1 MSIYPQIITGTGT
14 PQGVSQTINDMQ
26 RQIGNLL
33 VTANSIAPGSVTGA
47 AIADS
52 TITAVN
58 IVSGTITA
66 AEIAAGTITAAQI
79 AAGAIT
85 GTLIAGGTITATN
98 LAAGAVTAAAINVS
112 SLSAVSGTM
121 GTVTGGIFQT
131 NTSAA
136 RVMMGSGLTTP
147 TGVTAGIIGID
158 GSNNVTFSLDATT
171 GNVILKGTLQQGSSG
186 LGNLSGV
193 TQNAVLVVTGTN
205 LAGNPS
211 VDVNDVGFYSAIN
224 ATLAQDTTTYL
235 TAAAS
240 LKVTTT
246 ASTSM
251 TIGFLGPTK
260 VRPTAPV
267 GSSNSFSVYV
277 LTPTART
284 LVPSVGWYNGAGTLL
299 STVTG
304 TAVVS
309 LAGQWVRIAF
319 DNAIAPRSCASFLP
333 YLLETASTAG
343 AVLNID
349 TILIVAGTSAQA
361 SYIVANSIT
370 ASDIAAGTITAVQI
384 AANTITA
391 GQIAAGTITSANIAA
406 GTITAAQMTV
416 TSLSAI
422 SANLGSITTG
432 TFTGGTVQT
441 ATAGTGY
448 RTAMD
453 STGLF
458 TVDGGGSN
466 KVVTI
471 DGTTGISIKSGSIF
485 SPASLYRID
494 WTDSVFGV
502 VGSVYGSGFGSPA
515 NRMLVLETV
524 SASSGNASRLSINQN
539 DTYGYSSIGASVG
552 GTYSAYLLDDY
563 GNTSLQSLIVNA
575 YPAPGTGSSYDR
587 GLVWH
592 GYAGGYSSSNVGAV
606 IGCWGGSPI
615 GALFPI
621 IQSSFAGLYV
631 YVSYSTESGYFDYLG
646 FHNVSAKG
654 LKQNFRDLADDDVLN
669 KIKVLDV
676 REWEHKKQP
685 GIRRIGVLAEDFHEK
700 FGLGEYRPDPKQR
713 KTPNHEAHIS
723 MTDVAGVGLRGVQ
736 ALINRVEALEAK
748 YGTLTEATTTTGGT
762 SGTTS

>member
-66 AEIAAGTITAAQI
+66 AEIAVGTITAAQI

-112 SLSAVSGTM
+112 SLSPLSGTM

-131 NTSAA
+131 NTTGA

-193 TQNAVLVVTGTN
+193 TQNAVLVATGTN

-224 ATLAQDTTTYL
+224 APLAQDTTTYL

-260 VRPTAPV
+260 VRPTATV

-304 TAVVS
+304 TAVVT

-319 DNAIAPRSCASFLP
+319 DNAIAPTSCASLLP

-391 GQIAAGTITSANIAA
+391 GQIAAGTITAAQIATGTITAGQIAAGTITAANIAA

-416 TSLSAI
+416 TSL
-422 SANLGSITTG
+422 TTG

-441 ATAGTGY
+441 ATAGT
-448 RTAMD
+448 
-453 STGLF
+453 
-458 TVDGGGSN
+458 
-466 KVVTI
+466 
-471 DGTTGISIKSGSIF
+471 
-485 SPASLYRID
+485 
-494 WTDSVFGV
+494 
-502 VGSVYGSGFGSPA
+502 
-515 NRMLVLETV
+515 
-524 SASSGNASRLSINQN
+524 
-539 DTYGYSSIGASVG
+539 
-552 GTYSAYLLDDY
+552 
-563 GNTSLQSLIVNA
+563 
-575 YPAPGTGSSYDR
+575 
-587 GLVWH
+587 
-592 GYAGGYSSSNVGAV
+592 
-606 IGCWGGSPI
+606 
-615 GALFPI
+615 
-621 IQSSFAGLYV
+621 
-631 YVSYSTESGYFDYLG
+631 
-646 FHNVSAKG
+646 
-654 LKQNFRDLADDDVLN
+654 
-669 KIKVLDV
+669 
-676 REWEHKKQP
+676 
-685 GIRRIGVLAEDFHEK
+685 
-700 FGLGEYRPDPKQR
+700 
-713 KTPNHEAHIS
+713 
-723 MTDVAGVGLRGVQ
+723 
-736 ALINRVEALEAK
+736 
-748 YGTLTEATTTTGGT
+748 
-762 SGTTS
+762 